1 MITLESYPVYTESGV
16 VYDIFPGFKQII
28 VEFKREDVQISTVTA
43 GSGGKILVTVPG
55 DITGDL
61 NENEDVYI
69 YSEGINYTYD
79 DSGEATSI
87 SFSGGST
94 TFEVDIDYIEST
106 TSGYCNYFQNYN
118 VELQL
123 VDPDNFNINLLGFTL
138 QNDGT
143 DSGIVK
149 IDTSIINDTN
159 TQEYLEESGVVEN
172 GRVKYNIKYRES
184 YRDNTGQTW
193 IEVDN
198 PIIAVFATE
207 NVTIE
212 GFSSPFDVFK
222 TWVGYPNNAGLFHSD
237 ANQSGKSVQ
246 IVFDELDINQNVLTS
261 DNQLKTF
268 NSTDYGLFLV
278 TDPYPS
284 FTFDA
289 DTNYALLKASYV
301 DAGEFNAS
309 QFNKSEFNV

>member
-1 MITLESYPVYTESGV
+1 MITITSHPVYVDSGIT
-16 VYDIFPGFKQII
+16 YDIFPGFKPIEI
-28 VEFKREDVQISTVTA
+28 EFKREDVQISTVTA
-43 GSGGKILVTVPG
+43 GSGGRILVTVPG

-79 DSGEATSI
+79 KSGKATSI
-87 SFSGGST
+87 SFGGGVT

-106 TSGYCNYFQNYN
+106 TGGYCNYYQNYN
-118 VELQL
+118 VEVKL
-123 VDPDNFNINLLGFTL
+123 VNPDNDNIDLLGFSL

-143 DSGIVK
+143 DSGIIK
-149 IDTSIINDTN
+149 IDTSIINDEN
-159 TQEYLEESGVVEN
+159 TQGYLAESGVVEN

-184 YRDNTGQTW
+184 WRDNTAQSFTT
-193 IEVDN
+193 IDS

-207 NVTIE
+207 DVTIE
-212 GFSSPFDVFK
+212 GFSSPFDEFK

-237 ANQSGKSVQ
+237 ENQSGKGVV
-246 IVFDELDINQNVLTS
+246 IVFDELDINKNVITS
-261 DNQLKTF
+261 DNSLFTF
-268 NSTDYGLFLV
+268 DADDYGLFLV

-289 DTNYALLKASYV
+289 DTKYATLKASYETLG
-301 DAGEFNAS
+301 DYNAS
-309 QFNKSEFNV
+309 EYNNSEYNV